1 MTLTMDPA
9 LIAGLP
15 DADRAR
21 MAELLQIYQQ
31 HCAKNAIKA
40 KYYAGDVTLNE
51 VNLGIALPQGMAG
64 LEIGCKWG
72 AKTVDVLAGRS
83 LFDGFV
89 GADGQDV
96 PELRE
101 LVTRNRLVAEYQRHC
116 RDELTYGCTF
126 ATLSKDKALGCRIRF
141 HTPRTAAAKWNGEKG
156 RIDCGFAVLAVE
168 TPPQGMEATARPLVM
183 ALYTDTDTWVMRRKF
198 DTWSAERIPH
208 RLGRPLMEPLIWNA
222 TSEKPFG
229 QSRIDNPVRRLIQ
242 GYVRTVA
249 NATIGLEFSTTPQ
262 KYLLGVTDEQFDAV
276 VNDKFRQYV
285 GSILTATTNPDTG
298 QNPSFGQLLQGNIQ
312 PHVEM
317 MRLLSTQFSA
327 ATGLSVSDTGVVN
340 DANPTSSDAM
350 EAQTKTLVGLAE
362 ALNTANG
369 DSLRMIAL
377 MALAIAND
385 TTMEELDDEQK
396 AVVAHFRNPNMPS
409 VAASADAATKIS
421 GVRQSFAQTDVFL
434 EMMGFDQADIRR
446 IKAQEQRA
454 RGLAVLSELELEPEP
469 ETANGTQTF

>member
-1 MTLTMDPA
+1 MTLSIEPA
-9 LIAGLP
+9 QIIGLP
-15 DADRAR
+15 EADKAR
-21 MAELLQIYQQ
+21 LAELLIIFAR
-31 HCAKNAIKA
+31 HSAKNEIKA
-40 KYYAGDVTLNE
+40 KYYAGDIPLSE

-83 LFDGFV
+83 MFDGFV
-89 GADGQDV
+89 GVDGQSV
-96 PELRE
+96 PELQA
-101 LVTRNRLVAEYQRHC
+101 LVVKNRLVAEYQRHC
-116 RDELTYGCTF
+116 RDELAYGCTF
-126 ATLSKDKALGCRIRF
+126 ATLSKDAALGCRIRF

-156 RIDCGFAVLAVE
+156 RIDCGFAVLAME
-168 TPPQGMEATARPLVM
+168 TLDTTQELRPLVI
-183 ALYTDTDTWVMRRKF
+183 ALYTDTATWVIRRKNEV
-198 DTWSAERIPH
+198 WSAQAVPH
-208 RLGRPLMEPLIWNA
+208 KLGRPLMEPLIWNA

-262 KYLLGVTDEQFDAV
+262 KYLLGVTDDQFDAV

-298 QNPSFGQLLQGNIQ
+298 NTPSFGQLMQGNIQ

-327 ATGLSVSDTGVVN
+327 ATGLSVSDTGVIN
-340 DANPTSSDAM
+340 DANPTSSDAL
-350 EAQTKTLVGLAE
+350 EAQTMTLIGLAE
-362 ALNTANG
+362 ALNTGNG

-377 MALAIAND
+377 MAMAIAND
-385 TTMEELDDEQK
+385 TTVEDLSDDQRNI
-396 AVVAHFRNPNMPS
+396 VAHFKSPNMPS

-421 GVRQSFAQTDVFL
+421 SVRQSFAQTDVFL

-446 IKAQEQRA
+446 IKAQEQKA
-454 RGLAVLSELELEPEP
+454 RGLVVAADLME
-469 ETANGTQTF
+469 A